1 MNKIRS
7 LGRFR
12 SVSAPFCA
20 QVGSRTRP
28 LVWRNRLLE
37 PFWPK
42 VTRQGTILGP
52 PLDSKWLQNRTF
64 EHRSALGPPN
74 MTSGR
79 GFRKQMENVWKID
92 AKIEAFWWL
101 ETTFGVIFFAYFTLS
116 PFLKKVEKSMKKGT
130 SKIIVGAERW
140 PPPPGEVFGK
150 RRTSRKRHRK

>member
-1 MNKIRS
+1 MKKIHNINADLFKHTPTFIQKHVTNHEKILKKQSQIDPKILPKINRIRS

-79 GFRKQMENVWKID
+79 GFGTKMENV
-92 AKIEAFWWL
+92 
-101 ETTFGVIFFAYFTLS
+101 
-116 PFLKKVEKSMKKGT
+116 
-130 SKIIVGAERW
+130 
-140 PPPPGEVFGK
+140 
-150 RRTSRKRHRK
+150 